1 MPQLIPVI
9 GAVFTGTGFF
19 GAGGAIATGL
29 ASFGLGPTMGG
40 VIAGALGGAL
50 VGAAIGGLTSLVTG
64 GDIGKGLLYGAVGG
78 AVTGG
83 IGGYFDAQSF
93 AALSSSQDAVLN
105 TPVTSPQGWESAL
118 GKGAEFA
125 GGNTGQVTMSAA
137 DAAKTIGAGGKE
149 AGGLLGTLG
158 EEGTGAL
165 ITGGI
170 GLVGSTLQGMGEQER
185 WEKQMEIQIAEAE
198 KQRQHEM
205 KKLQTQLNAQSS
217 HSGGAAGSD
226 RDWAAELA
234 ENRRQ
239 FDQELS
245 NRKKEFAQTMDVRKQ
260 ELYAPMEYEKERKR
274 RAGGALASVS
284 IQRGQ
289 YKQAPSIKSQL
300 QQANKY
306 PDAVQQPLPPKQD
319 EAVA

>member
-50 VGAAIGGLTSLVTG
+50 VGAAIGGLTSL
-64 GDIGKGLLYGAVGG
+64 
-78 AVTGG
+78 
-83 IGGYFDAQSF
+83 
-93 AALSSSQDAVLN
+93 
-105 TPVTSPQGWESAL
+105 
-118 GKGAEFA
+118 AEFA